1 MVGVGNCG
9 GTVSQQEKSG
19 QAGATTTHQTA
30 NPTIELQRA
39 TTTQPPLTATPL
51 ENCAACFSILN
62 STEQAQFLLN
72 VKDQF
77 PSIDTTMGYSDV
89 INQLCELLETA
100 RNDGDLSQ
108 ALELLNEVLTEAP
121 PIVDEIT
128 SERIQACII
137 RALGAA

>member
-9 GTVSQQEKSG
+9 GTVSQQKKSG

-89 INQLCELLETA
+89 INQLCELETA

-108 ALELLNEVLTEAP
+108 ALELLDEVLTEAP

-137 RALGAA
+137 RALGAS

>member
-51 ENCAACFSILN
+51 ENCAECFSILN

-72 VKDQF
+72 VKD
-77 PSIDTTMGYSDV
+77 
-89 INQLCELLETA
+89 
-100 RNDGDLSQ
+100 
-108 ALELLNEVLTEAP
+108 
-121 PIVDEIT
+121 
-128 SERIQACII
+128 
-137 RALGAA
+137 